1 MSQGKLKVINQ
12 GIQSENIQ
20 NPFCHDKTMT
30 GEKRAAANVPKNES
44 KKLAKKDPK
53 EDSKKD
59 AENAKEDTL
68 QLESSMLVNDA
79 RKEVSIIKFTRIPAK
94 KCLTSA
100 LFVVISQYD
109 LDSLKRT
116 NWVTEGV
123 VEYYMDILHR
133 NMDMDIR
140 STYSQLGG

>member
-1 MSQGKLKVINQ
+1 MSQGKLKVINH

-20 NPFCHDKTMT
+20 SPVCHDKTMA
-30 GEKRAAANVPKNES
+30 GKKRAAANVPKNES
-44 KKLAKKDPK
+44 KKLAKKNPK

-59 AENAKEDTL
+59 AENAKEDTV

-79 RKEVSIIKFTRIPAK
+79 RKGDSIIKFTRIPAK

-109 LDSLKRT
+109 LDSLKGT
-116 NWVTEGV
+116 NWVTE
-123 VEYYMDILHR
+123 
-133 NMDMDIR
+133 
-140 STYSQLGG
+140 

>member
-20 NPFCHDKTMT
+20 SPFCHDKTMT
-30 GEKRAAANVPKNES
+30 GKKRAAANVPKNES

-79 RKEVSIIKFTRIPAK
+79 RKEDSIIKFTRIPAK